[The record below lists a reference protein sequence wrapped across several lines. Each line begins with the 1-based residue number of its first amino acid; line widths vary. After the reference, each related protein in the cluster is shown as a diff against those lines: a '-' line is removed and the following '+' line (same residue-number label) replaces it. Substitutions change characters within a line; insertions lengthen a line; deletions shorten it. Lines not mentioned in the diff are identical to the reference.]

1 MTLRTLMQA
10 GSTKANELFARIA
23 ETSDGAVKTREK
35 LFAELKAELELHTSL
50 EEQHLFPVLR
60 RNAETKDL
68 VADAVRDNR
77 ELRTRLAEL
86 ETLPKNDETFPERLK
101 ELQKV
106 FRQHARDDKR
116 ELLPAVQQALSEEQ
130 VQTVTE
136 RMEAGLA
143 EAEQA
148 RQDEAEERRAKARQE
163 REEAEFLTRQA
174 EQARQDEAEERR
186 AKARQER
193 EEAEFLTRQAEL
205 RSEQATAAGQDRH
218 VVEALTRGMTRQ
230 ATDVALKPGKAA
242 AEVARQ
248 ATRLVAGAA
257 EASGNTGQRPP
268 AQASA
273 PTFADMFLWPWMGV
287 MQSLQQTNG
296 SVAARGPS
304 GMEEVIP
311 LGEEV
316 LEVGK
321 RTENRGTARIHRYV
335 VETPVEE
342 RVTLQSERVVVERRR
357 PVTDKVTGEI
367 LTEVTVEVVETAEV
381 PTIEKRVRLREEV
394 VVRTERSQ
402 HVEVVRETVRRDEVE
417 IQQPGKRQSQQLRSA
432 TAER

>member
-1 MTLRTLMQA
+1 MTLRTLMLA
-10 GSTKANELFARIA
+10 GPTKVNELFARIA
-23 ETSDGAVKTREK
+23 ETTDGAVKTREK

-77 ELRTRLAEL
+77 ELRTKLAEF
-86 ETLPKNDETFPERLK
+86 EALPKNDETFPERLK
-101 ELQKV
+101 ELQKA
-106 FRQHARDDKR
+106 FRQHARDEKT
-116 ELLPAVQQALSEEQ
+116 ELLPAVQRALSEEQ
-130 VQTVTE
+130 VQGVTE
-136 RMEAGLA
+136 KMEACLA

-148 RQDEAEERRAKARQE
+148 RQDEAEERRTKARQAASAE
-163 REEAEFLTRQA
+163 R
-174 EQARQDEAEERR
+174 DRR
-186 AKARQER
+186 A
-193 EEAEFLTRQAEL
+193 
-205 RSEQATAAGQDRH
+205 
-218 VVEALTRGMTRQ
+218 VEALTGETTRPV
-230 ATDVALKPGKAA
+230 ADVALKPVEAA
-242 AEVARQ
+242 AEVAQQ

-257 EASGNTGQRPP
+257 EASGTTDQRSP

-273 PTFADMFLWPWMGV
+273 PSFADMFLWPWMGV
-287 MQSLQQTNG
+287 MQNLQQTN
-296 SVAARGPS
+296 STVAARGPS

-357 PVTDKVTGEI
+357 PVSDKVTGEI

-381 PTIEKRVRLREEV
+381 PVVGKRARLREEV
-394 VVRTERSQ
+394 VVRTERTQ
-402 HVEVVRETVRRDEVE
+402 HVETVRETVRRDEVE
-417 IQQPGKRQSQQLRSA
+417 IQQPGKPQPQQLRSV
-432 TAER
+432 TVER